1 MGSQQVLDFPPIQ
14 NLSGHTVVFA
24 VHVLQNTARDATV
37 ALGKSLVGEK
47 IITIKCRTLESSKKV
62 NDYES

>member
-1 MGSQQVLDFPPIQ
+1 MGFQQVLDFPPIQ
-14 NLSGHTVVFA
+14 NLSGRTVVFA
-24 VHVLQNTARDATV
+24 IHVLQNTARDYDATV

-62 NDYES
+62 NE